1 MNLKKKKAHNQP
13 QIFSKLYASLKTA
26 REGATAKRHN
36 ISGGVMYL
44 TEKWSIELFNNLF
57 HKCK

>member
-1 MNLKKKKAHNQP
+1 MNLKKITHNQP

-36 ISGGVMYL
+36 ISGGFMYL
-44 TEKWSIELFNNLF
+44 TEK
-57 HKCK
+57 